1 MIGSPARPQD
11 EPQDEPQGEPQ
22 GEPRD
27 ASRDRGG
34 AAPGAQ
40 GERDQAADPDLAPAA
55 RAAKHRGD
63 YVRPLA
69 RMADRTAAA
78 AAELL
83 ALAAPVDCVCCG
95 AEDAALCGACE
106 RRVRLLTLSPFRAEG
121 QAPALMDMD
130 GSVLLPVVAAGSYRG
145 ELAQTL
151 LSFKS
156 HGQGRLGE
164 VLAKGLAR
172 ALRSALGESE
182 DLCLVP
188 VPTSSSAFRK
198 RGFSP
203 VHLLLK
209 RLRLRREFPALT
221 LADALR
227 KGPPLADALRKGPP
241 LAVAGRSA
249 RAPLLGRSGILG
261 QGAAS
266 GRPRGLPGGQKGL
279 GRGARAQRVRGS
291 MRARAGIRGIPSP
304 DLRGRPCIIV
314 DDVLTTG
321 ATLAEAARALREAG
335 AVVRGAVVLAAT
347 RPPLGQDFG
356 AAERQMA
363 GEGDGRQKNKPKK
376 DE

>member
-1 MIGSPARPQD
+1 MMIGSPARPQG
-11 EPQDEPQGEPQ
+11 EPQGEPQ
-22 GEPRD
+22 DEHRD
-27 ASRDRGG
+27 ANRDRGG

-63 YVRPLA
+63 YIRPLA
-69 RMADRTAAA
+69 AMADRTAAA

-95 AEDAALCGACE
+95 AEDAALCGTCE

-172 ALRSALGESE
+172 ALRSALGEAE
-182 DLCLVP
+182 ALCLVP

-209 RLRLRREFPALT
+209 RLRLQREFPALT

-227 KGPPLADALRKGPP
+227 RAPP

-249 RAPLLGRSGILG
+249 RAPLLGRSAFLG

-266 GRPRGLPGGQKGL
+266 GMPRGLPGGQKGL

>member
-1 MIGSPARPQD
+1 MIGSPARPHD
-11 EPQDEPQGEPQ
+11 EPH
-22 GEPRD
+22 D

-34 AAPGAQ
+34 AAPGDQ
-40 GERDQAADPDLAPAA
+40 GERDPAADPDLAPAA

-63 YVRPLA
+63 YIRPLA

-106 RRVRLLTLSPFRAEG
+106 RRVRLMTLSPFRAEG

-172 ALRSALGESE
+172 ALRSALGEAE
-182 DLCLVP
+182 ALCLVP

-227 KGPPLADALRKGPP
+227 KAPPLADALRKAPP

-261 QGAAS
+261 QGTAS
-266 GRPRGLPGGQKGL
+266 GLPRGLPGGQKGL

-304 DLRGRPCIIV
+304 DLRGRPCIII

-347 RPPLGQDFG
+347 RPPLGHDFG

-363 GEGDGRQKNKPKK
+363 GEGHGRQKNKPKK